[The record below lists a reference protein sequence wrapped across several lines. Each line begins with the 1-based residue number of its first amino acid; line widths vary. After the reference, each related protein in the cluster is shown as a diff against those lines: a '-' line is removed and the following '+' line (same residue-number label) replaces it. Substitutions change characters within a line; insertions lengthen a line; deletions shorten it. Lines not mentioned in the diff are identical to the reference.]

1 MKKVLLFLL
10 FSSFCSFMNAEKEP
24 CLVISKNDKTEISV
38 RLTEEPL
45 ITFSKDDPSEMII
58 TASSAVINL
67 KSTDLNKMEVKE
79 YVSTSID
86 VVNADKEAQME
97 YKGDVLVIKTS
108 ASDAKLE
115 VYSVNGFSVLTKK
128 LTIGTNIVP
137 LNTLPSGI
145 NIIKVNDQTLK
156 ITRR

>member
-1 MKKVLLFLL
+1 
-10 FSSFCSFMNAEKEP
+10 MNAEKEP

>member
-1 MKKVLLFLL
+1 
-10 FSSFCSFMNAEKEP
+10 MNAEKEP

-115 VYSVNGFSVLTKK
+115 VYSVNGFSLLTKK

>member
-1 MKKVLLFLL
+1 
-10 FSSFCSFMNAEKEP
+10 
-24 CLVISKNDKTEISV
+24 
-38 RLTEEPL
+38 
-45 ITFSKDDPSEMII
+45 MII

-97 YKGDVLVIKTS
+97 CKGDVLVIKTS
-108 ASDAKLE
+108 ASDAQLE

-145 NIIKVNDQTLK
+145 NIIKVNGQTLK